1 MTRGIV
7 ITNGNAANTKVLVFE
22 TGYQSIRDF
31 QVLPV
36 QQKPKDA
43 LNYGDSLEFS
53 IPRGGQVVREYRK
66 VRKVYETCL
75 FDGEPQILLQG
86 IMSPDRKVLWMCN
99 IWPDLEIPFRLH
111 QMAHPNVTV
120 NAWVI
125 LKIRENQTLK
135 YELHSFKET
144 ADSFQSL
151 ARKAKWNEGQLG
163 NLSVLY
169 DPVEEK
175 SQNKEYQST
184 LADTLTGM
192 HGIVISKKIALVTS
206 HPGYCFH
213 RVVIRDGDNYPENGT
228 TIRFN
233 AEKLE
238 FLNIYALK
246 NFSVVSTQ
254 KQMPLSPNGR
264 VKVTINY
271 QEGLHGFYYCKTLNC
286 FVDDPDNLLEAWLL
300 SEYRKSA
307 LQIGITATEPSTR
320 GTPRFVVAEITD
332 KKLAKLTAILGEQ
345 RKDFPPG
352 TRVLFSAIN
361 ENNSWKITA
370 IRENQKES
378 SVEAVKIQKT
388 IWFHVPEASG
398 CDELSF
404 AISTDLFGL
413 VQSATHSR
421 TPLRPAKHKYRNLW
435 IAINDCHP
443 GEIIKPQLK
452 FKYMAMGDVG
462 TIKGM
467 AEPVGDKIVL
477 E

>member
-7 ITNGNAANTKVLVFE
+7 ITNGNAASTKVLVFE
-22 TGYQSIRDF
+22 TGYQSVRDF

-36 QQKPKDA
+36 QQKLKDG
-43 LNYGDSLEFS
+43 LKYGNCLEFS

-66 VRKVYETCL
+66 VRKVYETRL

-120 NAWVI
+120 NAWGI

-151 ARKAKWNEGQLG
+151 VRKAKWNEGQLG

-213 RVVIRDGDNYPENGT
+213 RVVIRDGDNYPENGKDT
-228 TIRFN
+228 SFN
-233 AEKLE
+233 VCE
-238 FLNIYALK
+238 
-246 NFSVVSTQ
+246 
-254 KQMPLSPNGR
+254 
-264 VKVTINY
+264 
-271 QEGLHGFYYCKTLNC
+271 
-286 FVDDPDNLLEAWLL
+286 
-300 SEYRKSA
+300 
-307 LQIGITATEPSTR
+307 
-320 GTPRFVVAEITD
+320 
-332 KKLAKLTAILGEQ
+332 
-345 RKDFPPG
+345 
-352 TRVLFSAIN
+352 VLI
-361 ENNSWKITA
+361 
-370 IRENQKES
+370 
-378 SVEAVKIQKT
+378 
-388 IWFHVPEASG
+388 
-398 CDELSF
+398 
-404 AISTDLFGL
+404 
-413 VQSATHSR
+413 
-421 TPLRPAKHKYRNLW
+421 
-435 IAINDCHP
+435 
-443 GEIIKPQLK
+443 
-452 FKYMAMGDVG
+452 
-462 TIKGM
+462 
-467 AEPVGDKIVL
+467 
-477 E
+477 